1 MSTSKNKQNY
11 AVFNFENFS
20 EAGLIRTFSK
30 ELAKN
35 DAPSASITATNK
47 SMKKDGV
54 LTKKAKIYF
63 ESQQTAE
70 IVIGEKGDIITL
82 KINGKVQP
90 TGLPKN
96 LTDFAK
102 HISQLCSRGQ
112 QQFDNSLKKRLARI
126 KTDVAN
132 KKPANRSNAKRI
144 EEAEKELEEVSRAL
158 ATTKSKE
165 NKINDE
171 WDSQKSK
178 AQDLADNIVFENKRS
193 KELRKIFNSL
203 NNK

>member
-63 ESQQTAE
+63 ENQQTAE

-132 KKPANRSNAKRI
+132 KKPANRSNVKRI
-144 EEAEKELEEVSRAL
+144 EEAEKELEEANRAL
-158 ATTKSKE
+158 STTKTKAQ
-165 NKINDE
+165 KIDTELLNL
-171 WDSQKSK
+171 QAK
-178 AQDLADNIVFENKRS
+178 AQDLNNQLSNEDSRN
-193 KELRKIFNSL
+193 KELKSL